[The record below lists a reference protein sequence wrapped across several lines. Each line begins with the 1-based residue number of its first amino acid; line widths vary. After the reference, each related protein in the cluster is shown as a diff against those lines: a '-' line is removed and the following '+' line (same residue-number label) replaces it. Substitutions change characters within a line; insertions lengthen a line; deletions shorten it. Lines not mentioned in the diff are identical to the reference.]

1 MLPIEV
7 RIERAQRLVKML
19 EQDAPLLAVR
29 VAELTPEY
37 QQSAK
42 SHAAL
47 VAACART
54 ELQRLL
60 AEVSK
65 GTSAKR
71 ARAARQN

>member
-7 RIERAQRLVKML
+7 QIERTQRLVRML
-19 EQDAPLLAVR
+19 EQDAPLLARR

-42 SHAAL
+42 SHAAMIT
-47 VAACART
+47 ACARA

-60 AEVSK
+60 EESVPNQRRK
-65 GTSAKR
+65 NEK
-71 ARAARQN
+71 AAN

>member
-7 RIERAQRLVKML
+7 QIERAQRLVKML

-37 QQSAK
+37 QRSAK
-42 SHAAL
+42 VHAAMI
-47 VAACART
+47 ADCARA

-60 AEVSK
+60 AQGAK
-65 GTSAKR
+65 GTHAKR